1 LISKPGRSILILE
14 DDDQSRDVARC
25 ILQGGGF
32 DVICAHDFFEAIHHV
47 ECDTK
52 IDVALIDVNMRSGTP
67 NGVSFA
73 RMALLRRPSL
83 KVIFTSG
90 NTTAHDYVRFDKGE
104 AFLCKPFAPHHLL
117 EVVARAAA

>member
-1 LISKPGRSILILE
+1 MSEPGKSILILE

-32 DVICAHDFFEAIHHV
+32 DVICARDFFEAIRHV
-47 ECDTK
+47 ESDTK
-52 IDVALIDVNMRSGTP
+52 IDVALIDVNMRAGTP

-90 NTTAHDYVRFDKGE
+90 NTNAQAFMRFDKGE
-104 AFLCKPFAPHHLL
+104 AFLCKPFAPYHLL

>member
-1 LISKPGRSILILE
+1 MSDPGRSILILE

-32 DVICAHDFFEAIHHV
+32 DVICARDFFEAIHHV
-47 ECDTK
+47 ECGTK
-52 IDVALIDVNMRSGTP
+52 IDIALVDMKMPPGTP

-90 NTTAHDYVRFDKGE
+90 KDYVRFDKDE
-104 AFLCKPFAPHHLL
+104 IFLCKPFAPRHLL

>member
-1 LISKPGRSILILE
+1 LISEPGRSILILE

-32 DVICAHDFFEAIHHV
+32 DVTCARDFFEAIHHV
-47 ECDTK
+47 ERGAK
-52 IDVALIDVNMRSGTP
+52 IDVALVDVNMPAGTP
-67 NGVSFA
+67 SGVSFA

-90 NTTAHDYVRFDKGE
+90 KTTAQHFMRFDKAE
-104 AFLCKPFAPHHLL
+104 FFLCKPFAPRHLL
-117 EVVARAAA
+117 EVAARAAA

>member
-1 LISKPGRSILILE
+1 MSDPGRSILILE

-47 ECDTK
+47 ESDAK
-52 IDVALIDVNMRSGTP
+52 IDVALIDVNMRAGTP

-90 NTTAHDYVRFDKGE
+90 NTTSRDDVLFGKGE